1 MTTTRNRVRYWA
13 DQRGWDV
20 QEIFRQAVLV
30 NIKIAL
36 STVYR
41 LYGEP
46 DYIGN
51 RTSLEALAR
60 VFGLRYT
67 DMIED
72 VEVPEQSKNSKG

>member
-1 MTTTRNRVRYWA
+1 MTTMTRNRVKYWA
-13 DQRGWDV
+13 DQKGWDV
-20 QEIFRQAVLV
+20 QEIFRQAAIM

-72 VEVPEQSKNSKG
+72 VEVPEQKNQA